1 MTRFYKL
8 TMAVAST
15 GNVQLMTVAEVG
27 QQFAVLRSVPRMI
40 ALETEAYVRQHAD
53 WQGTLYRTAA
63 AKKTKQTIRL
73 IPYYAWGNRGKSDMT
88 VWMPAVY

>member
-40 ALETEAYVRQHAD
+40 ALEAVQLFVDQPGQIFLQARAMEITGQMSAK
-53 WQGTLYRTAA
+53 GNAA
-63 AKKTKQTIRL
+63 SL
-73 IPYYAWGNRGKSDMT
+73 PDHLHHF
-88 VWMPAVY
+88 